1 MDFFGFIWIYM
12 DLHRFIWVSIGLYG
26 FIWISM
32 DLYGFMIV
40 PASYFMDWHGFT
52 ITMIHVC
59 RPLHRR
65 LSPLNGWHLI
75 IQQG

>member
-1 MDFFGFIWIYM
+1 MDIHGFLSIYM
-12 DLHRFIWVSIGLYG
+12 DLYG
-26 FIWISM
+26 
-32 DLYGFMIV
+32 MIV

-59 RPLHRR
+59 RPLRRR
-65 LSPLNGWHLI
+65 LSPLNGWHLV